1 MRSIGGDIIGK
12 IRSKRIEKYGRT
24 WDSTLECSYYEYLLG
39 LQKSGQVLEI
49 VLQPKIVLIE
59 KFEKYGKKF
68 RQSTYSP
75 DFLVTYSDNSREYID
90 VKGFSTQQG
99 ELRRKLYDSKFPDTL
114 RWVTYS
120 KKYSVTGWIDWDE
133 LEKIRKDNRKKKKEE
148 ANV

>member
-1 MRSIGGDIIGK
+1 M
-12 IRSKRIEKYGRT
+12 
-24 WDSTLECSYYEYLLG
+24 
-39 LQKSGQVLEI
+39 LEI